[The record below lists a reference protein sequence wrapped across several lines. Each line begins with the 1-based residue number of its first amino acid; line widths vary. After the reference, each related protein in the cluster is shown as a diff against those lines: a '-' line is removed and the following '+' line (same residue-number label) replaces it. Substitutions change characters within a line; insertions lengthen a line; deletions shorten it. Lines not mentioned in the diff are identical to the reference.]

1 MHAHKLCQNCTLLY
15 IEMRYS
21 EEQGANRLNKHFD
34 YFNQSLEVDTVLKSA
49 FNTQTFD
56 NFAKMIKPIMNI

>member
-1 MHAHKLCQNCTLLY
+1 MHAYKFCQNCTLLY

-21 EEQGANRLNKHFD
+21 EELGANRLSKHFG

-49 FNTQTFD
+49 FNTRIFW
-56 NFAKMIKPIMNI
+56 